1 METINSNNLEE
12 SIYIISTDFEDTE
25 ILVNLLIETGY
36 QVTHSSTKE
45 NFKAVL
51 QQKSPTLILLEVSK
65 NRFDE
70 LDTLQYLKD
79 NESTRNIPVIL
90 FGDQSAESII
100 EKGFDLGTDDYF
112 LTPFRRFEVL
122 ARVKTQI
129 ESYRLRKELD
139 AISEFKE
146 DGDELRESE
155 ARYNAFIEAS
165 SDMLFVKDNHFRY
178 LMANDSMAR
187 FFNKSKKEL
196 LYKTD
201 QELLDSS
208 FSCLSQSSDQKALE
222 VETPFTFEEQLED
235 KIYEITKFPILLR
248 DNKRA
253 IGGIMRDITVRKHS
267 AEEIQNEKTLLRT
280 LIDNLPDP
288 IYVKDSLGRK
298 VVANKAD
305 LENIGAKNEFDVLG
319 KTDFELFDYETAQK
333 TLTDDLNVIQNG
345 QAVINR
351 EEVFHVAEGH
361 PRWLLTTKLPLKNQ
375 KGEITG
381 LVGIGHDITE
391 QRKARET
398 IQKLSRGI
406 EQSPSSIVITDTSGN
421 IEYVNPKFT
430 DITGYLLDEVIGKKP
445 RILNHCKLPVAISDE
460 LWLNI
465 SSGKVWRG
473 EYMNRR
479 KNKFPFPESVVISPI
494 LDENK
499 SVTNLLIISEDITQK
514 KKEEK
519 IRSIIYALTQDGSVS
534 NSLEDFIEKVKFRLS
549 ELIDVT
555 NFYLAIYDE
564 ASETF
569 FIPFYNDSKDTIEI
583 FKAEKTLTA
592 YVLQSKKSFLGTDT
606 DIEKLKKAGLVK
618 SIGAPAKVWLGVPL
632 IVGDKVMGVFV
643 LQSYDDSLAFNEQD
657 KQMLELVAHEISN
670 ILQRMKSEVEIKLAM
685 EKAKESDRLKSAF
698 LANMSHEI
706 RTPLNSIIGFSE
718 ILANSQFEVEQKDE
732 FIKHI
737 INNGNQLLTII
748 SDILDISKI
757 ESGEM
762 VIPKS
767 EIPVKDFLA
776 EIHTLHSLRVQEK
789 LLQFHFNLPDNLN
802 GNTIYANKD
811 RLHQVFNNLIGN
823 ALKFTSDGY
832 IQVGCIY
839 HDEKMEFYVKDSG
852 IGIAPEN
859 HNKVFDR
866 FRQVESAFSRRYGGN
881 GLGLAITKN
890 LIELMGGEI
899 WLESD
904 LGKGSTFSFTIP
916 RGK

>member
-1 METINSNNLEE
+1 MKTTNTSLEE
-12 SIYIISTDFEDTE
+12 LICIISSDDKETE
-25 ILVNLLIETGY
+25 ILTNLLLPLGY
-36 QVTHSSTKE
+36 QVIRLSFDDNLKFIIQSK
-45 NFKAVL
+45 NP
-51 QQKSPTLILLEVSK
+51 SLILLGVSK
-65 NRFDE
+65 NSFDV

-79 NESTRNIPVIL
+79 NEPTQKIPVIL
-90 FGDQSAESII
+90 FGDQSTESII
-100 EKGFDLGTDDYF
+100 EKGFDLGSTDCF
-112 LTPFRRFEVL
+112 LTPFRRYEVL
-122 ARVKTQI
+122 PRIKTQI
-129 ESYRLRKELD
+129 ESYRLRKELN
-139 AISEFKE
+139 AISVPKE
-146 DGDELRESE
+146 NIDDLMESE
-155 ARYNAFIEAS
+155 ARYNAFIEAN
-165 SDMLFVKDNHFRY
+165 SDMLFVKDDHFRY
-178 LMANDSMAR
+178 LMVNDSMVR
-187 FFNKSKKEL
+187 LFNKSKKEL

-201 QELLDSS
+201 QELSDSS
-208 FSCLSQSSDQKALE
+208 FSFPSQSSDKKTLE
-222 VETPFTFEEQLED
+222 VEAPFTFEEQLDD
-235 KIYEITKFPILLR
+235 KVFEITKFPILLR

-288 IYVKDSLGRK
+288 IYVKDCLGRK

-305 LENIGAKNEFDVLG
+305 LENIGAKSELDVLG

-345 QAVINR
+345 RAVINR

-361 PRWLLTTKLPLKNQ
+361 PRWLLTTKLPLRNQ
-375 KGEITG
+375 KGEISG

-430 DITGYLLDEVIGKKP
+430 DITGYLLQDVIGKKP
-445 RILNHCKLPVAISDE
+445 RILNQGILPADISDE

-479 KNKFPFPESVVISPI
+479 KNKIPFPESVVISPI

-519 IRSIIYALTQDGSVS
+519 IRNIIHALTQDGSVS
-534 NSLEDFIEKVKFRLS
+534 NSLEDFIGKVKFRLS

-564 ASETF
+564 TTETF
-569 FIPFYNDSKDTIEI
+569 SIPFYNDSKDNIEI

-592 YVLQSKKSFLGTDT
+592 YVLRSKKPFLGTET
-606 DIEKLKKAGLVK
+606 DIKKLKKAGLVK
-618 SIGAPAKVWLGVPL
+618 SIGVPAKVWLGIPL
-632 IVGDKVMGVFV
+632 IVGDRVMGVFV
-643 LQSYDDSLAFNEQD
+643 VQSYDDSLAFNEQD
-657 KQMLELVAHEISN
+657 KQMLELVAHEISY
-670 ILQRMKSEVEIKLAM
+670 ILQRMKSEVEIKLAL

-718 ILANSQFEVEQKDE
+718 ILANSQFEIEQKDE
-732 FIKHI
+732 FLNHI
-737 INNGNQLLTII
+737 ITNGNQLLTII

-762 VIPKS
+762 IIHKS

-776 EIHTLHSLRVQEK
+776 EVQTLHSLKVQEK
-789 LLQFHFNLPDNLN
+789 LLQFQFNLPDNLDSN
-802 GNTIYANKD
+802 IIYANKD
-811 RLHQVFNNLIGN
+811 RLHQIFNNLIGN

-839 HDEKMEFYVKDSG
+839 RDEKMEFYVKDSG

-859 HNKVFDR
+859 HDKVFDR
-866 FRQVESAFSRRYGGN
+866 FRQVESAFSRKYGGN

-899 WLESD
+899 WVESD
-904 LGKGSTFSFTIP
+904 IGKGSTFFFTIP
-916 RGK
+916 VAN

>member
-1 METINSNNLEE
+1 MKTTYTNPEDLIC
-12 SIYIISTDFEDTE
+12 IVSTDYGEVE
-25 ILVNLLIETGY
+25 ILTNLLLPEGY
-36 QVTHSSTKE
+36 QVIHSNSIEDLKLVIQSK
-45 NFKAVL
+45 NP
-51 QQKSPTLILLEVSK
+51 SLILLGVSK
-65 NRFDE
+65 NKFDM
-70 LDTLQYLKD
+70 LDSLQYLKN
-79 NESTRNIPVIL
+79 NEPTRNIPVIL
-90 FGDQSAESII
+90 FGDQSTESVIA
-100 EKGFDLGTDDYF
+100 KGFDLGTNDCF
-112 LTPFRRFEVL
+112 FTPFRKYEVL

-129 ESYRLRKELD
+129 ENYRLQKELN
-139 AISEFKE
+139 AISEFKK
-146 DGDELRESE
+146 DGDDLRESE
-155 ARYNAFIEAS
+155 ARYNAFVEAS
-165 SDMLFVKDNHFRY
+165 SDMLFVKDDQFRY
-178 LMANDSMAR
+178 LMANDSMAK
-187 FFNKSKKEL
+187 FFNKSKKKL

-201 QELLDSS
+201 QELADSS
-208 FSCLSQSSDQKALE
+208 FSCPSQSSDQKALE
-222 VETPFTFEEQLED
+222 AETPFTFEEHLDD

-288 IYVKDSLGRK
+288 IYVKDILGRK

-305 LENIGAKNEFDVLG
+305 LENIGAKSELDVLG

-333 TLTDDLNVIQNG
+333 TLTDDLNVTQNG
-345 QAVINR
+345 LAVINR

-375 KGEITG
+375 KGEISG

-430 DITGYLLDEVIGKKP
+430 DITGYLLNDVIGKKP
-445 RILNHCKLPVAISDE
+445 RILNQCILPTDISDE
-460 LWLNI
+460 LWISI
-465 SSGKVWRG
+465 SSGKVWCG
-473 EYMNRR
+473 EYLNRR
-479 KNKFPFPESVVISPI
+479 KNKTPFLESVVISPI

-519 IRSIIYALTQDGSVS
+519 IRNIIHSLTQDGSVS
-534 NSLEDFIEKVKFRLS
+534 NSLEDFIGKVKLRLS
-549 ELIDVT
+549 ELIDVS

-564 ASETF
+564 TTDTF
-569 FIPFYNDSKDTIEI
+569 SIPFYNDPKDNIES

-592 YVLQSKKSFLGTDT
+592 YVLHSKKSFLGTDKE
-606 DIEKLKKAGLVK
+606 IKKLKKAGLVK
-618 SIGAPAKVWLGVPL
+618 SIGSPAKVWLGIPL
-632 IVGDKVMGVFV
+632 IVGDKVMGVFAV
-643 LQSYDDSLAFNEQD
+643 QSYDDSLAFNEQD
-657 KQMLELVAHEISN
+657 KQMLELVAHEISH
-670 ILQRMKSEVEIKLAM
+670 ILQRMKSEVEIKLAL

-718 ILANSQFEVEQKDE
+718 ILANSQFETEQRDE
-732 FIKHI
+732 FLNHI
-737 INNGNQLLTII
+737 ITSGNQLLTII

-762 VIPKS
+762 IIRKS

-776 EIHTLHSLRVQEK
+776 EVQALHSLKIQEK
-789 LLQFHFNLPDNLN
+789 ILQFQFNLPDNLN

-839 HDEKMEFYVKDSG
+839 RDEKMEFYVKDSG

-859 HNKVFDR
+859 YDKVFDR
-866 FRQVESAFSRRYGGN
+866 FRQVESAFSRKYGGN

-899 WLESD
+899 WVESEM
-904 LGKGSTFSFTIP
+904 GKGSTFSFTIP
-916 RGK
+916 IAK